1 MSERLEQISLSIFR
15 VQQLI
20 ALLHSGM
27 KDSPGADALDA
38 ITYAAR
44 LLLDQADT
52 ALEKEIHES
61 MLSEDLKRRTA

>member
-15 VQQLI
+15 AQQLI
-20 ALLHSGM
+20 SFLHSGM
-27 KDSPGADALDA
+27 TDSPDADALDA

-44 LLLDQADT
+44 LLLDQANT

-61 MLSEDLKRRTA
+61 MLSEEPKRRTA